1 MMIKVA
7 HQFVASPLAAP
18 TGCNPECGDD
28 QHKRASN
35 QTGQKWV
42 HVKIL
47 PLAQSASYSVIR
59 TFNKYSRSPSN
70 RNLEKEVHQLLAQN
84 AALEIR
90 LRMHILALSEI
101 VQIVTNRTNRS
112 ASAKTFR
119 RSAEAIF
126 ASSKGSD
133 SSEAY
138 WSAAQS
144 ELDTLTS
151 EFDQLNCTK
160 ALDEGEHL
168 SSKQGTHSIDE
179 ESRGILLCT
188 TMAAVK
194 CLFAQH
200 PDPEELND
208 FWSAHIAALET
219 VVRHAPNLSAS
230 SIKWAKS
237 LLNEHAVIEK
247 PTLLH

>member
-1 MMIKVA
+1 MNND
-7 HQFVASPLAAP
+7 QYDSFVDS
-18 TGCNPECGDD
+18 
-28 QHKRASN
+28 
-35 QTGQKWV
+35 
-42 HVKIL
+42 I
-47 PLAQSASYSVIR
+47 
-59 TFNKYSRSPSN
+59 

-84 AALEIR
+84 TALELI
-90 LRMHILALSEI
+90 LRIHILALSEI
-101 VQIVTNRTNRS
+101 VQIVTNRTNRN

-126 ASSKGSD
+126 AASKGSD

-138 WSAAQS
+138 WRAAQS
-144 ELDTLTS
+144 ELDTLMS

-160 ALDEGEHL
+160 ALDEGEHP
-168 SSKQGTHSIDE
+168 SSKHGAHSIEE

-188 TMAAVK
+188 IMAAVK

-200 PDPEELND
+200 PEPEELND

-219 VVRHAPNLSAS
+219 VVRHVPNLSAS

-237 LLNEHAVIEK
+237 LLNEHSVIDE